1 MIDLN
6 IDGPIATIS
15 LCRPPVNAIND
26 EWVARFDEVL
36 DAIAAADAVAVVWLR
51 STQRVFCAGA
61 DLAMM
66 RNILASAEGR
76 ARMIAMTRRMQE
88 VFERIETLPKT
99 TLAEIGGP
107 ALGGGFE
114 LALSCDLRIVAD
126 GARVG
131 LPEAALGLL
140 PAGGGTQR
148 MTRICGE
155 ATARRL
161 ILGAETIAGTEAVRL
176 GLAQWSVPG
185 EQLESFARATV
196 ARIAGL
202 PPRALAE
209 CKACIDVSAKGGAD
223 GYEIELAGSGALL
236 AMPETLA
243 RVARFLEGRRGA

>member
-1 MIDLN
+1 MIDLK
-6 IDGPIATIS
+6 IDGPIATVT

-26 EWVARFDEVL
+26 EWIARFDTVL
-36 DAIAAADAVAVVWLR
+36 DEITADAAVAVVWIR
-51 STQRVFCAGA
+51 SSQKVFCAGA

-66 RNILASAEGR
+66 REILASAEGR
-76 ARMIAMTRRMQE
+76 ARMIALTRRMQE

-99 TLAEIGGP
+99 TLAEIRGP

-126 GARVG
+126 QARVG

-155 ATARRL
+155 AVARRL
-161 ILGAETIAGTEAVRL
+161 ILGAETVSGVDAVKL

-185 EQLESFARATV
+185 EELDAFAGATA
-196 ARIAGL
+196 ARIAAL
-202 PPRALAE
+202 PPRAIAE
-209 CKACIDVSAKGGAD
+209 CKACIDISAKGGTN
-223 GYEIELAGSGALL
+223 GYEVELAGSGALL

-243 RVARFLEGRRGA
+243 RVARFLDGRR

>member
-1 MIDLN
+1 MIDLK
-6 IDGPIATIS
+6 IEGPVATAT

-36 DAIAAADAVAVVWLR
+36 DEVESADSVAVLCIR
-51 STQRVFCAGA
+51 SSQRVFCAGA

-76 ARMIAMTRRMQE
+76 ARMIALTRRMQE

-99 TLAEIGGP
+99 TIAEIGGP

-114 LALSCDLRIVAD
+114 LALACDLRIVAD
-126 GARVG
+126 SARVG

-155 ATARRL
+155 AVARRL
-161 ILGAETIAGTEAVRL
+161 ILGAETLSGTDAVKL
-176 GLAQWSVPG
+176 GLAQWSVPAD
-185 EQLESFARATV
+185 ELAAFARATTT
-196 ARIAGL
+196 RIAAL

-209 CKACIDVSAKGGAD
+209 CKACIDISAKGGAD
-223 GYEIELAGSGALL
+223 GYETELAGSGALL

-243 RVARFLEGRRGA
+243 RVARFLEGRR

>member
-6 IDGPIATIS
+6 IDGSIATIS

-26 EWVARFDEVL
+26 AWVARFDEVL
-36 DAIAAADAVAVVWLR
+36 DDIAAAEDVAVVWLR
-51 STQRVFCAGA
+51 STQKVFCAGA

-131 LPEAALGLL
+131 LPEAALACCR
-140 PAGGGTQR
+140 PA
-148 MTRICGE
+148 
-155 ATARRL
+155 
-161 ILGAETIAGTEAVRL
+161 
-176 GLAQWSVPG
+176 
-185 EQLESFARATV
+185 V
-196 ARIAGL
+196 A
-202 PPRALAE
+202 P
-209 CKACIDVSAKGGAD
+209 SA
-223 GYEIELAGSGALL
+223 
-236 AMPETLA
+236 
-243 RVARFLEGRRGA
+243 